1 MKDTTGHMRGA
12 SRTKHFI
19 SKVFLGK
26 RLKLSDKVDLKCP
39 RCCSK
44 MDNVEKEGVVID
56 VCPFC
61 NGMFLDDGEIGK
73 LVQLA
78 NRKPS
83 GSGVAK
89 RSARKSS
96 RQSSRKAAKR
106 SGKRAKKAA
115 KKAAKKTS
123 KRTKRSFKKAS
134 KKSSRSRK

>member
-1 MKDTTGHMRGA
+1 MKDNTGHMRGA
-12 SRTKHFI
+12 SRFKHVI
-19 SKVFLGK
+19 SKLFLGK
-26 RLKLSDKVDLKCP
+26 RLKLSDNVDLKCP

-44 MDNVEKEGVVID
+44 MENVKKEGVIID

-61 NGMFLDDGEIGK
+61 NGMFLDDGEIEK

-78 NRKPS
+78 HRKPL
-83 GSGVAK
+83 GSGVK
-89 RSARKSS
+89 KQSARKSS
-96 RQSSRKAAKR
+96 KKSSRKAAKR

-123 KRTKRSFKKAS
+123 KRTKRSSKKAS